1 MTPRTLHPSLT
12 LDRLEAAARESM
24 GSGSSVGFCIA
35 CGAQRDQTEPDAE
48 AYLCDECE
56 TPTVYGAE
64 RLFVEAVTVWS
75 ANGDDAGEGRA

>member
-1 MTPRTLHPSLT
+1 MESLTLHSSLT

-24 GSGSSVGFCIA
+24 SGTSSLGFCIA
-35 CGAQRDQTEPDAE
+35 CGAERDQTEPDAE

-64 RLFVEAVTVWS
+64 RLFVEAVPSGPLTPTM
-75 ANGDDAGEGRA
+75 RAKGGA